1 VPHISE
7 SEAEE
12 EDQDVKLNVVY
23 IGAFDK
29 KSVGKKKIPQGVPYV
44 PIDNISFHSLENV
57 ARWKYVMSRR
67 LALKRELSKEA
78 LQRKDVVKLI
88 EHAGLMKI
96 MSRKST
102 RKSLLEVK
110 RLLSLLQSST
120 ITWAGVKNL
129 VLRWKLLII
138 PSATSSLKAKSKNDL
153 RKESCQQVSSL
164 LYKIAA
170 IN

>member
-78 LQRKDVVKLI
+78 LQCKDAMKLI
-88 EHAGLMKI
+88 KHAGLMKTV
-96 MSRKST
+96 SGLDKCYE
-102 RKSLLEVK
+102 KLVK
-110 RLLSLLQSST
+110 EFLVNIPANCVNPHNKEYQKVFDRDKCVNFSPTT
-120 ITWAGVKNL
+120 INECLCRSEEPHAEFIVN
-129 VLRWKLLII
+129 I
-138 PSATSSLKAKSKNDL
+138 
-153 RKESCQQVSSL
+153 
-164 LYKIAA
+164 
-170 IN
+170 

>member
-29 KSVGKKKIPQGVPYV
+29 KSVGKKKIPQGVPYF

-78 LQRKDVVKLI
+78 LQCKDAMKLI
-88 EHAGLMKI
+88 KHAGLMKTV
-96 MSRKST
+96 SGLDKCYE
-102 RKSLLEVK
+102 KLVK
-110 RLLSLLQSST
+110 EFLVNIPANCVNPHNKEYQKVFDRDKCVNFSPTT
-120 ITWAGVKNL
+120 INGCLCRCEEPHAEFIVN
-129 VLRWKLLII
+129 I
-138 PSATSSLKAKSKNDL
+138 
-153 RKESCQQVSSL
+153 
-164 LYKIAA
+164 
-170 IN
+170 